1 MEIAMILF
9 KQILIMFLLLL
20 IGVLLFHYKKISM
33 QGSKELGTLLLYV
46 VIPVVIIKSFCVERT
61 QARMAGLG
69 WSFLL
74 SLLSLLIAMASSY
87 LIYRKTYPLD
97 NFAASF
103 SNAGFIGIPLVQAA
117 VGKEA
122 IFYIAS
128 YIALLNL
135 LQWTYGLIIMTD
147 RKDSIQMKQLLS
159 NPIVIGTLA
168 GVLIFFLQLPIPELA
183 SSIMS
188 SISGLNTPIAMLITG
203 IYLAQVPLLSMFRD
217 WRLLKTCLLRLC
229 VIPFLTLLMLLVF
242 DFVDPSIRF
251 AILIAASAPV
261 GSNIAIFASLYDK
274 DYLYSVKTVC
284 FSTILSLF
292 TMPVIMMMAAH
303 II

>member
-9 KQILIMFLLLL
+9 KQIMIMFLLLL
-20 IGVLLFHYKKISM
+20 IGMLLFRYKKISI
-33 QGSKELGTLLLYV
+33 QGSKELGSLLLYV

-61 QARMAGLG
+61 QERIAGLG

-74 SLLSLLIAMASSY
+74 SLLSLLIAIAVSY
-87 LIYRKTYPLD
+87 LIYRKKYPLD

-117 VGKEA
+117 IKDEA
-122 IFYIAS
+122 VFYIAS

-135 LQWTYGLIIMTD
+135 LQWTYGLIILTD
-147 RKDSIQMKQLLS
+147 RRDSIQIKKLLT
-159 NPIVIGTLA
+159 NPIVIGTLI
-168 GVLIFFLQLPIPELA
+168 GVLIFLLQPPLPELV
-183 SSIMS
+183 SSIMN

-203 IYLAQVPLLSMFRD
+203 IYLAQVPLLSMCRD
-217 WRLLKTCLLRLC
+217 NRLWKTCLLRLC
-229 VIPFLTLLMLLVF
+229 VIPTFTLLMLLVF

-251 AILIAASAPV
+251 AVLIAASAPV
-261 GSNIAIFASLYDK
+261 GSNIAIFASLYDA

-284 FSTILSLF
+284 LSTILSMV
-292 TMPVIMMMAAH
+292 TMPVVMMLATH

>member
-9 KQILIMFLLLL
+9 KQIMIMFLLLL
-20 IGVLLFHYKKISM
+20 IGMLLFRYKKISI
-33 QGSKELGTLLLYV
+33 QGSKELGSLLLYV

-61 QARMAGLG
+61 QERIAGLG

-74 SLLSLLIAMASSY
+74 SLLSLLIAIAVSY
-87 LIYRKTYPLD
+87 LIYRKKYPLD

-117 VGKEA
+117 IKDEA
-122 IFYIAS
+122 VFYIAT

-135 LQWTYGLIIMTD
+135 LQWTYGLIILTD
-147 RKDSIQMKQLLS
+147 RRDSIQIKKLLT
-159 NPIVIGTLA
+159 NPIVIGTLI
-168 GVLIFFLQLPIPELA
+168 GVLIFLLQPPLPELV
-183 SSIMS
+183 SSIMN

-203 IYLAQVPLLSMFRD
+203 IYLAQVPLLSMCRD
-217 WRLLKTCLLRLC
+217 NRLWKTCLLRLC
-229 VIPFLTLLMLLVF
+229 VIPAFTLLVLLAF
-242 DFVDPSIRF
+242 DFVDSSIRF

-261 GSNIAIFASLYDK
+261 GSNIAIFASLYDA

-284 FSTILSLF
+284 LSTILSMV
-292 TMPVIMMMAAH
+292 TMPVVMMLATH